1 MARPHILEYFRWLK
15 SLDALSVFDSLE
27 KGEGV
32 KEAYNAYKR
41 RFSPFRMAVAAA
53 RGLLKASQSMRED
66 ALKAV
71 NINIARL
78 TLRFENPA
86 VYEVLRQFDPKEEF
100 LKRCVEEAKEILGLT
115 ATEEAE

>member
-1 MARPHILEYFRWLK
+1 LARPHILEYFRWLK

-41 RFSPFRMAVAAA
+41 RFSPFRYAVAAA